1 LKDDQFHDFSPSAD
15 AFRLSL
21 LLRNLWPG
29 ILPAPSVLNSSI
41 LHILIPEATDCPI
54 SPNLPQSPSKTIREM
69 KMSLFLLPLRV
80 ILSLNLTPSPENIRL
95 MPKPRS
101 PDYLFL
107 SLIRFT
113 FFAG

>member
-1 LKDDQFHDFSPSAD
+1 
-15 AFRLSL
+15 
-21 LLRNLWPG
+21 
-29 ILPAPSVLNSSI
+29 
-41 LHILIPEATDCPI
+41 
-54 SPNLPQSPSKTIREM
+54 M

-80 ILSLNLTPSPENIRL
+80 ILNLNLTPSPENIRL